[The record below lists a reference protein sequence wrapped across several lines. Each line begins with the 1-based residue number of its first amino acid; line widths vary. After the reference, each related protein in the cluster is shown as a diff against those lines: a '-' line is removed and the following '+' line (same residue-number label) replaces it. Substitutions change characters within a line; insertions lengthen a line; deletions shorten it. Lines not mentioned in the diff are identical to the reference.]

1 VSPIHVAEERRA
13 RVSETDTSNTAQRRK
28 CGAEMGT
35 THVSV
40 ADLDRD
46 AGGGTGRRG
55 RPRRAHAA
63 GTEAP
68 DAGFETTRQTGR

>member
-1 VSPIHVAEERRA
+1 
-13 RVSETDTSNTAQRRK
+13 
-28 CGAEMGT
+28 MGT